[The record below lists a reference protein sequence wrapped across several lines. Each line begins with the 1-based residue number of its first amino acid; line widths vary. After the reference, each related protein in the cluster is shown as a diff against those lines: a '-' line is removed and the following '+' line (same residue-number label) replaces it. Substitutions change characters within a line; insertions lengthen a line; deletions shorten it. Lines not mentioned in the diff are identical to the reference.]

1 MKWHI
6 IVNEKGH
13 SLPEMFKLEKGTMQ
27 NSMLIHFDISI
38 HCMVFWKKT
47 EHVSGRCRTLR
58 LIN

>member
-38 HCMVFWKKT
+38 HCMVFWKKQNMFQEDV
-47 EHVSGRCRTLR
+47 EHSD
-58 LIN
+58 